1 MAPDSSDCRSDI
13 ADKDSIVAIWVSVT
27 VGCEIAVLVEPL
39 EQSIVVLTRVTARQK
54 AEKTMLETSRLHKEL
69 LRPPRLLHGRR

>member
-1 MAPDSSDCRSDI
+1 MAPDSSDCRSDL
-13 ADKDSIVAIWVSVT
+13 ADKDSMVTIWAGVT
-27 VGCEIAVLVEPL
+27 VGCEIAAPVEPL
-39 EQSIVVLTRVTARQK
+39 EQSIVVLTRANARQK